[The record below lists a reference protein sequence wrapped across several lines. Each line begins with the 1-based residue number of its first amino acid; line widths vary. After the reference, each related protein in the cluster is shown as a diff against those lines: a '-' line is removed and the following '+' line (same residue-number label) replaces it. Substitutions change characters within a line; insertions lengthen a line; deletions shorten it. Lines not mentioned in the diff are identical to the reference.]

1 MAEPYVRFD
10 SVWKKFHRGEHHDT
24 VRDAILSVGR
34 RLTGR
39 RRVARE
45 SDEFWAVRDV
55 SFDVRPGETLG
66 IIGGNG
72 AGKSTILKLLTRIMR
87 PNRGSLHVEG
97 RVGALIEVSAGFH
110 PDLTGRENVFLQG
123 ALMGMRNAMIQQT
136 FDEIVE
142 FAGIAEFLDT
152 PVKRY
157 SSGMNARLGF
167 SIAAHLDPDVLI
179 IDEVLAVGDVR
190 FQQRAFGRL
199 HELARSGRPVVV
211 VSHQLDR
218 IAQLCSKAML
228 LVRGQVHTAG
238 TPEQCIA
245 AYLESAGS
253 GTAMERAPLAF
264 VTPILEPGTPLS
276 VGDPFAF
283 SVQVASRRALPDDL
297 IIGMRVRSLSETRS
311 IFGTTLARQNIPIP
325 RAAEFSIRGEFHANL
340 IPGRYIVDAYAVDPR
355 HANEVWASPGLPLHV
370 IGDESRFGRAHLGGN
385 LLVMTSADRETATA
399 FRRD

>member
-10 SVWKKFHRGEHHDT
+10 SVWKRFHRGEHHDT

-39 RRVARE
+39 RRLAKD

-110 PDLTGRENVFLQG
+110 PDLTGRENIFLQG
-123 ALMGMRNAMIQQT
+123 ALMGMRSAMIQRK

-142 FAGIAEFLDT
+142 FSGIAEFLDT

-179 IDEVLAVGDVR
+179 IDEVLAVGDFR

-218 IAQLCSKAML
+218 IAELCSKAIL
-228 LVRGQVHTAG
+228 LVSGRVHTAG
-238 TPEQCIA
+238 SPADCIA
-245 AYLESAGS
+245 AYVGQTASHGSEGKALTFAAPSIDRDSAVPVGAEFTFRVDLLRREEMPADTVLGVRIRRLTDNQWVFATTTLRQGIPFPES
-253 GTAMERAPLAF
+253 P
-264 VTPILEPGTPLS
+264 
-276 VGDPFAF
+276 AF
-283 SVQVASRRALPDDL
+283 SLHARLRAHL
-297 IIGMRVRSLSETRS
+297 V
-311 IFGTTLARQNIPIP
+311 
-325 RAAEFSIRGEFHANL
+325 
-340 IPGRYIVDAYAVDPR
+340 PGRYILDAYALDPK
-355 HANEVWASPGLPLHV
+355 NVTQLWSSPGIPLQIV
-370 IGDESRFGRAHLGGN
+370 GEPSVFGVAHLGGT
-385 LLVMTSADRETATA
+385 LEVAIASEPLAQSKASAG
-399 FRRD
+399 